1 MIKTEIITINGV
13 QFQKAWSDA
22 NYLIERDGAKYSE
35 AVDPMGVERTYTETN
50 ELIDSQNDITSD
62 EFLSMLE
69 EVL

>member
-1 MIKTEIITINGV
+1 MIKTEIITINGI
-13 QFQKAWSDA
+13 QFQKTFSDA

-35 AVDPMGVERTYTETN
+35 AVDPIGVERVYTETN

>member
-13 QFQKAWSDA
+13 QFQKTWSDA

-35 AVDPMGVERTYTETN
+35 AVDPTGVERTYIETN
-50 ELIDSQNDITSD
+50 EPIDPQDNITGD
-62 EFLSMLE
+62 EILSMIE

>member
-13 QFQKAWSDA
+13 QFQKTWSDA

-35 AVDPMGVERTYTETN
+35 AVDPIDIKRTYTETN

>member
-22 NYLIERDGAKYSE
+22 NYLIERDGANYSE
-35 AVDPMGVERTYTETN
+35 AIDPIGIARTYTETN
-50 ELIDSQNDITSD
+50 EPIDPQDNITGD
-62 EFLSMLE
+62 EILSMLE

>member
-35 AVDPMGVERTYTETN
+35 AVDPMGVERVYTETN

-62 EFLSMLE
+62 EFLSMIE

>member
-1 MIKTEIITINGV
+1 MIKTENITINDT
-13 QFQKAWSDA
+13 QFQKTWSDA

-35 AVDPMGVERTYTETN
+35 AVDPIDAKRTYTETN

>member
-1 MIKTEIITINGV
+1 MSKTEIITINGV
-13 QFQKAWSDA
+13 QFQRTWSDA

-35 AVDPMGVERTYTETN
+35 AVDPIGIERTYTETN
-50 ELIDSQNDITSD
+50 EPIDSQNDITSD

>member
-13 QFQKAWSDA
+13 QFQKTWSDA

-35 AVDPMGVERTYTETN
+35 AVDPIDIERTYTETN
-50 ELIDSQNDITSD
+50 EPIDSQNDITSD

>member
-13 QFQKAWSDA
+13 QFQKTWSDV

-35 AVDPMGVERTYTETN
+35 AVDPIDVERTYTETN
-50 ELIDSQNDITSD
+50 EPIDPQDNITGD
-62 EFLSMLE
+62 EILSMLE

>member
-13 QFQKAWSDA
+13 QFQKTWSDA

-35 AVDPMGVERTYTETN
+35 AVDPIDVKRTYTETN
-50 ELIDSQNDITSD
+50 YPIDPQDNITGD
-62 EFLSMLE
+62 EILSMLE

>member
-13 QFQKAWSDA
+13 QFQKTWSDA

-35 AVDPMGVERTYTETN
+35 AIDPIGVERVYTETN

>member
-35 AVDPMGVERTYTETN
+35 SVDPMGVERAYTETN
-50 ELIDSQNDITSD
+50 ELIDSQDITGD
-62 EFLSMLE
+62 EILSMLE

>member
-1 MIKTEIITINGV
+1 MIKTEIITINNI
-13 QFQKAWSDA
+13 QFQKTWSDK

-35 AVDPMGVERTYTETN
+35 AVDPIGVERIYTETN
-50 ELIDSQNDITSD
+50 EPIDSQNDITSD

>member
-1 MIKTEIITINGV
+1 MIKTETITINGV
-13 QFQKAWSDA
+13 QFQKTWSDA

-35 AVDPMGVERTYTETN
+35 AIDPIDVKRTYTETN

>member
-13 QFQKAWSDA
+13 QFQKTWSDA

-35 AVDPMGVERTYTETN
+35 AVDPMGVERVYTETN

>member
-13 QFQKAWSDA
+13 QFQKTWSDA

-35 AVDPMGVERTYTETN
+35 AVDPIDIERTYTETN

>member
-13 QFQKAWSDA
+13 QFQKTWSDA

-35 AVDPMGVERTYTETN
+35 AVDPIDIERTYTETN
-50 ELIDSQNDITSD
+50 EPIDPQDNITGD
-62 EFLSMLE
+62 EILSMLE

>member
-13 QFQKAWSDA
+13 QFQKTWSDA

-35 AVDPMGVERTYTETN
+35 AVDPIDVKRTYTETN

>member
-13 QFQKAWSDA
+13 QFKKTWSDA
-22 NYLIERDGAKYSE
+22 DYLIERDGAKYSE
-35 AVDPMGVERTYTETN
+35 AVDPIGVERIYTETN
-50 ELIDSQNDITSD
+50 EPIDSQNDITSD

>member
-13 QFQKAWSDA
+13 QFQKTWSDA
-22 NYLIERDGAKYSE
+22 NYLIECDGAKYSE
-35 AVDPMGVERTYTETN
+35 AIDPIDIERTYTETN
-50 ELIDSQNDITSD
+50 EPIDSQNDITSD

>member
-1 MIKTEIITINGV
+1 MIKTEIITINGI
-13 QFQKAWSDA
+13 QFQRTWSDA

-35 AVDPMGVERTYTETN
+35 AVDPIGIERTYTETN
-50 ELIDSQNDITSD
+50 ELINSQDDITSD